1 MAADAS
7 ILADQF
13 FKEAY
18 VLPGVVGDGYGLLGP
33 IGGRPEERNTIQA
46 FLESQNKE
54 AFDAYKSLFVK
65 FKELVN
71 TRKRVIAA
79 DSPIAAAAAP
89 AAAPAA
95 AAPAA
100 APAAAAPAAAAPAAA
115 PAAAAPAAA
124 PAAAA
129 PAAAPGINSHTKN
142 ELNKQYEKQLKELA
156 ASISDSSSLKDIIN
170 GNVDII
176 ARNAAAAADAVDIAR
191 MQIRIIFTE
200 FLKIRVKG
208 GLERGKFLMDEL
220 FDEPAAGAPTQP
232 NLHAIGLKTVIDSAA
247 IDTETLSNFKR
258 KYAYLK
264 EVYPE
269 EDKNFIHNVLS
280 ILDKENSYNL
290 DLQYTLAK
298 SVPEFI
304 PFTQAGRLVKDL
316 KTYIQSGSPEAADAA
331 TLAATERET
340 EAAFITAFQE
350 KESKRA
356 ALNQIN
362 AQLARDLHAV
372 RQAKPNAKAP
382 GASPAA
388 IQAFRAAVRSLRET
402 NTSYNKASALLQKA
416 TAESRVAFNN
426 HSNAKI
432 NNAPRPEVTAAM
444 KDGTIPRGTPIVTA
458 LKILELRGLDLT
470 NVPLL
475 KTEIEK
481 VDKYIKAV
489 AAIEGLRE
497 KKDDPDDPVTYVQ
510 KRSEVNTLFTEKG
523 FIEFFSRHLP
533 EGFIEK
539 LETEANYKELLK
551 EAIYGQEL
559 KETDEAEE
567 AEEGGE
573 AEEAVKEARRGK
585 VLYKEADDS
594 YKVEK
599 LGFFDKL
606 AGKALSKKEL
616 AEWWKKR
623 GGKFNIGQ
631 TIPEPIV
638 TIFTETF
645 NLKKKSKKTVHF
657 TENFLIEGVKGDG
670 ASLDD
675 ATSRLA
681 SSSGPAPAA
690 AAPAPAEEISAKGF
704 ANKGVYDQED
714 GPPISSIDVKSGTMF
729 EMYYLGWLDKNV
741 PPAPAPPAAAPP
753 VAAPAAA
760 AAPASSPAYTPQ
772 QKKAIT
778 KMMKSLFSFV
788 FSDGQVRDA
797 NKEKRFHDAYR
808 IAYTV
813 LEKHQKIP
821 CKAENPDLHKYFK
834 KSLEY
839 RKEIAIR
846 ELAATKMLGREQLL
860 GMQDHYKQLIT
871 GLSGLITF
879 LDNAVEG
886 QPCIV
891 YGDTLAGDPVQVET
905 GSIDTRYIL
914 QVFRNHIRMRRDG
927 APPPGKDILMKEL
940 TLTGVPLED
949 VDAVYK
955 QISDM
960 LTDYAKLTK
969 ENPVLRD
976 LVVLFSQIA
985 LYLQQ
990 LGNIRLELERLQ
1002 RQIDKCMDHKEK
1014 QRLQEQFAVKEREFR
1029 VARADLIRLQERHDQ
1044 ERDDLERRLDV
1055 LEQEDK
1061 LNQNH
1066 IRTLY
1071 LALLECRR
1079 LRVEAEAEV
1088 ARLRAR
1094 IAELE
1099 LRLEETI
1106 RGRDI
1111 ALARIPEL
1119 DAELAALEA
1128 AKDAEIADL
1137 TARLAGLEAE
1147 KGAAAG
1153 TIAQLEA
1160 ELLNA
1165 RKEDPRIA
1173 DLTARLAAL
1182 RAEKGAADGR
1192 IAELEAELLN
1202 ARKEDPRI
1210 ADLTARLAALQAEGA
1225 AAKNAE
1231 LDGLRAEVGRL
1242 EIELLQCRKALGIA
1256 NQTIAEQA
1264 ARIRELDAEID
1275 RLRKENARLL
1285 AENDQLREALDKCNE
1300 ERGQLQGQLDAL
1312 LAAPPVGDGGG
1323 GGGSPEPPPSP
1334 APSLGEGEEEQLP
1347 EQRFLTPEQRN
1358 EVFFFLNKV
1367 FINWVVQSGS
1377 ILSRYTGVDRKD
1389 ESIIDGIPVGSLLN
1403 SIKSIL
1409 TDLRT
1414 KIDARKYG
1422 VVLLND
1428 KKKDGNHIK
1437 DFREFMH
1444 NAYVIWTTGKDT
1456 GFNANRFRRF
1466 TLILF
1471 KLAYMYISTKFCP
1484 DGDEYCSKNYIL
1496 DIYRT
1501 MDGYNYD
1508 EQAGYMVKDRYIEHL
1523 LQKVFNP
1530 KKVFNPSNLEAKT
1543 TETLI
1548 NYLFLYTYLENTF
1561 AIDSDDNVFFM
1572 DKYNSH
1578 PHTPLNEPQYFYNIK
1593 WEDPKS
1599 LRYFIQHWNA
1609 RLGRGAGAAAGGG
1622 PRRPQIGGARK
1633 TSVKSLSQGMLLL
1646 FLVELRKSKQLKSA
1660 KEVQDLVNKAGK
1672 ALDSIGQYELVLTI
1686 LQGVMEHT
1694 NTNIQDGY
1702 TYVNLGSMKK
1712 EKANALIE
1720 SYNEVFDKSDS
1731 QMFKTLG
1738 TPGSFHASAPEEF
1751 EEVLGKGPFCL
1762 VLAKGKGESKEETP
1776 LHGVSDEYEVVLEEK
1791 ERKVLEDN
1799 GGIPLGGVIFLYL
1812 VCLNELYCDS
1822 SDEECIRPTR

>member
-33 IGGRPEERNTIQA
+33 IGDRPEERNTIQA

-71 TRKRVIAA
+71 TRKRIIAA
-79 DSPIAAAAAP
+79 GTAAPAPGAAAP
-89 AAAPAA
+89 
-95 AAPAA
+95 
-100 APAAAAPAAAAPAAA
+100 
-115 PAAAAPAAA
+115 
-124 PAAAA
+124 
-129 PAAAPGINSHTKN
+129 APGINSHTKN

-156 ASISDSSSLKDIIN
+156 ASISDSSSLKDIIK

-176 ARNAAAAADAVDIAR
+176 ARNAAAAADAVNKAQL
-191 MQIRIIFTE
+191 MIRKIFTE

-220 FDEPAAGAPTQP
+220 FVEPAEGKVDPAGARPEP
-232 NLHAIGLKTVIDSAA
+232 NLYAIRLKTVIDSAT

-372 RQAKPNAKAP
+372 RQAKPNANAP

-426 HSNAKI
+426 HLNAKI
-432 NNAPRPEVTAAM
+432 NNAPHRDVTAAIN
-444 KDGTIPRGTPIVTA
+444 DAGTIPRGTPIVTA
-458 LKILELRGLDLT
+458 LKILALRSLNVT

-475 KTEIEK
+475 KNEIEK

-497 KKDDPDDPVTYVQ
+497 KKDVPVTYVE
-510 KRSEVNTLFTEKG
+510 KRSVVNTLFTEKG

-559 KETDEAEE
+559 
-567 AEEGGE
+567 
-573 AEEAVKEARRGK
+573 
-585 VLYKEADDS
+585 
-594 YKVEK
+594 
-599 LGFFDKL
+599 
-606 AGKALSKKEL
+606 GKALNKKEL

-657 TENFLIEGVKGDG
+657 ADNFLIEGVKGD
-670 ASLDD
+670 AARLDD

-741 PPAPAPPAAAPP
+741 PPAPAPPAPAPP
-753 VAAPAAA
+753 APDPPAPSPPAPAPPAPA
-760 AAPASSPAYTPQ
+760 PAPPAPAPPAPASSPAYTPQ

-891 YGDTLAGDPVQVET
+891 YGDTLSGGPVQVET

-1014 QRLQEQFAVKEREFR
+1014 QRLQEQFAAKEREFR
-1029 VARADLIRLQERHDQ
+1029 VARAEVGLLEQRHREETEDLK
-1044 ERDDLERRLDV
+1044 RRLDV
-1055 LEQEDK
+1055 LEEEKQRNLQRIDA
-1061 LNQNH
+1061 LNDA
-1066 IRTLY
+1066 
-1071 LALLECRR
+1071 LADCDSVTEK
-1079 LRVEAEAEV
+1079 ADAEV
-1088 ARLRAR
+1088 ARLKAK

-1099 LRLEETI
+1099 A
-1106 RGRDI
+1106 
-1111 ALARIPEL
+1111 AL
-1119 DAELAALEA
+1119 LAAQKE
-1128 AKDAEIADL
+1128 DPRIADL

-1182 RAEKGAADGR
+1182 QAEKGAADGR
-1192 IAELEAELLN
+1192 IRDLEA
-1202 ARKEDPRI
+1202 AAAAGAGTKDARI
-1210 ADLTARLAALQAEGA
+1210 AQLEGELRECREALAR
-1225 AAKNAE
+1225 
-1231 LDGLRAEVGRL
+1231 
-1242 EIELLQCRKALGIA
+1242 A
-1256 NQTIAEQA
+1256 NQTIDEQA

-1275 RLRKENARLL
+1275 RLHKENARLL
-1285 AENDQLREALDKCNE
+1285 AENDQLREALDKCNK
-1300 ERGQLQGQLDAL
+1300 ERGQLQRQLDAL
-1312 LAAPPVGDGGG
+1312 LAAPPVGGGG
-1323 GGGSPEPPPSP
+1323 GGGVPWQAPPSP
-1334 APSLGEGEEEQLP
+1334 APSLGEEEEEQLP

-1358 EVFFFLNKV
+1358 EVFFFLNRV
-1367 FINWVVQSGS
+1367 FINWVFQSGSS
-1377 ILSRYTGVDRKD
+1377 ILSRYTEVDTKD
-1389 ESIIDGIPVGSLLN
+1389 KSIIDGIPVGNLL
-1403 SIKSIL
+1403 KSFKIIL

-1414 KIDARKYG
+1414 NIDARKYNL
-1422 VVLLND
+1422 VELTA
-1428 KKKDGNHIK
+1428 KKKRGDHIG

-1444 NAYVIWTTGKDT
+1444 NAYDVWSGGKDT
-1456 GFNANRFRRF
+1456 GFNANRFRRLI
-1466 TLILF
+1466 LILF

-1484 DGDEYCSKNYIL
+1484 DDNEYCSKNYIL
-1496 DIYRT
+1496 DIYKT

-1508 EQAGYMVKDRYIEHL
+1508 ERAGYMVKDRYIEHL

-1530 KKVFNPSNLEAKT
+1530 NNLDPKK
-1543 TETLI
+1543 TENLI

-1578 PHTPLNEPQYFYNIK
+1578 PHTPLNDPQYFYNIK

-1599 LRYFIQHWNA
+1599 LRYFIQYWYE

-1646 FLVELRKSKQLKSA
+1646 FLIELRKSKQLKSA

-1686 LQGVMEHT
+1686 LQEVMEHT
-1694 NTNIQDGY
+1694 NTPIHEGY
-1702 TYVNLGSMKK
+1702 TYVSLASMKK

-1720 SYNEVFDKSDS
+1720 SYNEVFDKRDEE
-1731 QMFKTLG
+1731 MFKTLG

-1762 VLAKGKGESKEETP
+1762 VLGESKGESKEETP

-1822 SDEECIRPTR
+1822 SDEECIRPTI